1 VKSHEATIELVQ
13 GPNLHHSCI
22 LGFAAAL
29 GRQPATVIV
38 PIRLECAAG
47 LVTVQNML
55 KVHEAA

>member
-1 VKSHEATIELVQ
+1 LVQ